1 MTSYLYPARFLCLQC
16 RSSLRPSFAA
26 PSRASTIPRV
36 GWRLQWNNQYS
47 VGVKRPVKGRVFNS
61 GILKAIGR
69 LRAPKWPI
77 PQSQGRRAM
86 RFKKM
91 LYEYLS
97 LISRDAAM
105 HPTRST
111 PEAPSL
117 MTRYSFTRTV
127 ELAHHLNTART
138 ELKRDLLAHLG
149 FKAKKWSTVY
159 EALSRLADAAEAVKG
174 ASHHNYGAIENRA
187 SSSGVSLDQLTDS
200 DISPPTRTSQAPK
213 IIGLDRLDAITYR
226 PFDRDYYMLLM
237 GQIWTSLGSI
247 ILHSADASPAESKL
261 AMSIVYRILAR
272 LHHSGLVSE
281 RVYMYATPEIHQ
293 ASFRPPGI
301 HLLSSYIMDVL
312 SDAAWL
318 VHEAEVAA
326 EAAAAGK
333 EAPFLPA
340 KIGIKELGHEIWF
353 EFVLWCC
360 VEHGHIN
367 EGVWL
372 INQSIRKDW
381 NFQSWVPLLRD
392 EKLLRN
398 TRIDR
403 DITTWPSP
411 GPAVIKPEPPNQTGV
426 PSPFHGLG
434 RRIISTEVVAALM
447 DNLPNSVHMGMGSGG
462 TPANELLHDVSSLK
476 FAILSPTT
484 SDSKFL
490 PTTKRANWFITR
502 IMESGGLAPEADP
515 QLFDG
520 FLKLTPHVVPPWNND
535 MCPVEENLLAKLHP
549 SQLYDETTAL
559 TGLMAYNL
567 NYHSS
572 QGFCGS
578 ALRLFAILQDVM
590 DTCKMQRV
598 DEFFLSQ
605 VENAGAALPLQ
616 ELDSFTSPG
625 PLSSSNPQLSL
636 VTIAH
641 LFDLITTS
649 RAFAFGEWLLLSNDV
664 DGPTVPISAYGDQAL
679 APSLLRFAAATKN
692 NPIGEAVIREL
703 AEPVSVNTLRA
714 LLNYRITMHHWHDA
728 IPLLKY
734 MRDHRLKSWSHNNI
748 ASIVAEIIR
757 LDHSLSLQQSS
768 DLTRTTAVDLETD
781 LAEAKKILYRIL
793 FGEFDEIPWRTRSD
807 SRFQAN
813 TFISFTRLFHH
824 LSSPSLHEILD
835 TVVEPEHAPMYRL
848 PYIPSTAF
856 NVILSAVAET
866 KGSLAARSIYERF
879 CVSYTSPEIN
889 RTVQGGITRFYT
901 KATRD
906 YQKGDPNFDAKYARH
921 LQEKLVYPNANT
933 VRILAQAAIRDYDA
947 AVSEMKSES
956 TPEATTAHPSN
967 DQNGHFP
974 PTPIAKENHSIS
986 IQTPSPSSS
995 PAPEPTF
1002 VAEERKMYA
1011 ERTLI
1016 FCAKRFRAF
1025 NMNGAEIAHEIGQ
1038 KIYARYRKSKK
1049 ERRERRRKLRAE
1061 SRGNISLKKG
1071 VATRVSNWVP
1081 RTKSEIA
1088 KMRVASGER
1097 RESQRVKREKM
1108 KGSRNPRTRKEL
1120 KRSQQAERG
1129 RRVWRAKERQR
1140 RRKEM
1145 EVKRGGEPLT
1155 KAEMRRFRR
1164 AKGRERREKREENE
1178 REKEMAKQVARQAL
1192 AQSIISAQRHH

>member
-16 RSSLRPSFAA
+16 RSSLRPPFVVPFAVPSHASKA
-26 PSRASTIPRV
+26 PRS

-61 GILKAIGR
+61 GVLKAIDR
-69 LRAPKWPI
+69 LRPPKWHV
-77 PQSQGRRAM
+77 PQSQGRRLM
-86 RFKKM
+86 RFKKL

-105 HPTRST
+105 HPARST
-111 PEAPSL
+111 DEWPSL

-174 ASHHNYGAIENRA
+174 ASHHGYGVIEDRA
-187 SSSGVSLDQLTDS
+187 SSSGLSLDQLTDN
-200 DISPPTRTSQAPK
+200 DLSPHPQMSQGPK

-226 PFDRDYYMLLM
+226 PLDQDYYMLLM
-237 GQIWTSLGSI
+237 GQLWASLGSI
-247 ILHSADASPAESKL
+247 SLHAADAPPAESKL

-281 RVYMYATPEIHQ
+281 RVYKYATPDTHQ
-293 ASFRPPGI
+293 ATFRPPGI
-301 HLLSSYIMDVL
+301 YLLSSHIMDVL

-340 KIGIKELGHEIWF
+340 KIGIKELGHEIWL
-353 EFVLWCC
+353 EFILWCC

-372 INQSIRKDW
+372 TNQSIRKGW
-381 NFQSWVPLLRD
+381 NFQSWTPLLRD
-392 EKLLRN
+392 EKSLRN

-403 DITTWPSP
+403 NITTWPSP
-411 GPAVIKPEPPNQTGV
+411 DPAVIKPEPPNRAGA
-426 PSPFHGLG
+426 PSSFHGLG
-434 RRIISTEVVAALM
+434 RRTISAEVVTALL
-447 DNLPNSVHMGMGSGG
+447 DNLPNLAYMGLGNGG
-462 TPANELLHDVSSLK
+462 IRANELLRNISNLK
-476 FAILSPTT
+476 FAIVPPTT

-490 PTTKRANWFITR
+490 PTTKRVNWLITR
-502 IMESGGLAPEADP
+502 IINSGGLAPEADP

-520 FLKLTPHVVPPWNND
+520 FLKLTSHVVPPWNND
-535 MCPVEENLLAKLHP
+535 MCPVEENVLAKLHP
-549 SQLYDETTAL
+549 SQLYDETTAF

-567 NYHSS
+567 SYHSS
-572 QGFCGS
+572 QGFCGN
-578 ALRLFAILQDVM
+578 ALRLFAMLQNVM
-590 DTCKMQRV
+590 DTCKMRRV
-598 DEFFLSQ
+598 DEFFSSQ
-605 VENAGAALPLQ
+605 VENASAALPFQ
-616 ELDSFTSPG
+616 LDSFASAG
-625 PLSSSNPQLSL
+625 SLSSSNPQLSL
-636 VTIAH
+636 VTLAH
-641 LFDLITTS
+641 LFDLSTTS

-664 DGPTVPISAYGDQAL
+664 DGPTVPITAYGDQAL

-714 LLNYRITMHHWHDA
+714 LLNYRIAMHHWDDA

-757 LDHSLSLQQSS
+757 LDHSLSLYRQSNP
-768 DLTRTTAVDLETD
+768 THTTAGDLETD

-813 TFISFTRLFHH
+813 ALISFTRIFHH

-866 KGSLAARSIYERF
+866 KGSLVARNIYERF
-879 CVSYTSPEIN
+879 CVSYSSPEVN
-889 RTVQGGITRFYT
+889 RTVRGGITRFYT

-906 YQKGDPNFDAKYARH
+906 FQKGDPNFDAKYARH
-921 LQEKLVYPNANT
+921 LQEKLVFPSPNT
-933 VRILAQAAIRDYDA
+933 VRILAQTAIREYDA
-947 AVSEMKSES
+947 AVSEIRSKP
-956 TPEATTAHPSN
+956 TPEATTAHQFKDHS
-967 DQNGHFP
+967 DHLP
-974 PTPIAKENHSIS
+974 PIPIRKENHSIS
-986 IQTPSPSSS
+986 IQSPSL
-995 PAPEPTF
+995 APEPN
-1002 VAEERKMYA
+1002 VLPEERKMYA

-1016 FCAKRFRAF
+1016 FCAKRFKAL
-1025 NMNGAEIAHEIGQ
+1025 NMNGAEIAHEVGQ
-1038 KIYARYRKSKK
+1038 KIYTRYRSSKK

-1061 SRGNISLKKG
+1061 SRGNVSLKTG

-1088 KMRVASGER
+1088 KMRTAGAER
-1097 RESQRVKREKM
+1097 RERQRVKREKM
-1108 KGSRNPRTRKEL
+1108 KGPRDRRTSKEL

-1129 RRVWRAKERQR
+1129 RRVWRARERQR
-1140 RRKEM
+1140 RRKEVEM
-1145 EVKRGGEPLT
+1145 KRGGQPLT
-1155 KAEMRRFRR
+1155 KAEMRKFRR
-1164 AKGRERREKREENE
+1164 AKGRERREKREEEE
-1178 REKEMAKQVARQAL
+1178 REKETAKQVARRAL
-1192 AQSIISAQRHH
+1192 ARPVALAQRHH

>member
-16 RSSLRPSFAA
+16 RSSLHPPFAA
-26 PSRASTIPRV
+26 SSRASTTPRV

-61 GILKAIGR
+61 GVLKAIGC
-69 LRAPKWPI
+69 LKSPKRPI
-77 PQSQGRRAM
+77 PQSQGRRSI
-86 RFKKM
+86 RFKKL

-105 HPTRST
+105 HPARST
-111 PEAPSL
+111 HEAASL
-117 MTRYSFTRTV
+117 MTRYSFTRTI
-127 ELAHHLNTART
+127 ELAHHLSTARK

-159 EALSRLADAAEAVKG
+159 EALGRLADAAEAVKG
-174 ASHHNYGAIENRA
+174 ASHHKHGVIEDRA
-187 SSSGVSLDQLTDS
+187 SSSGLSLDQLTDN
-200 DISPPTRTSQAPK
+200 DIPPHPQASQATR

-226 PFDRDYYMLLM
+226 PLDRDYYMLLM

-247 ILHSADASPAESKL
+247 ILDAVDASPAESKL

-281 RVYMYATPEIHQ
+281 RVYKYATPDIHQ
-293 ASFRPPGI
+293 ATYRPPGM
-301 HLLSSYIMDVL
+301 HLLSSHIMDVL

-333 EAPFLPA
+333 EAPFIPA
-340 KIGIKELGHEIWF
+340 KIGIKELGHEIWL
-353 EFVLWCC
+353 EFILWCC

-372 INQSIRKDW
+372 TNQSIRKSW
-381 NFQSWVPLLRD
+381 NFQSWTPLLRD
-392 EKLLRN
+392 EKSLRN

-403 DITTWPSP
+403 NITTWPSP
-411 GPAVIKPEPPNQTGV
+411 DPAVIKPEPPNRAGP

-434 RRIISTEVVAALM
+434 RRTISVEVATALL
-447 DNLPNSVHMGMGSGG
+447 DNLPNLAHMGLGNGG
-462 TPANELLHDVSSLK
+462 TLANQLLHDISNLK
-476 FAILSPTT
+476 FAIVPPTT
-484 SDSKFL
+484 SNSKFL
-490 PTTKRANWFITR
+490 PTTKRVNWFIAR

-520 FLKLTPHVVPPWNND
+520 FLKLTPHVVPPWNNG
-535 MCPVEENLLAKLHP
+535 MCTVEENSLAKLYP
-549 SQLYDETTAL
+549 SQLYDETTAF
-559 TGLMAYNL
+559 TGFMAYNL

-572 QGFCGS
+572 KGFCGT
-578 ALRLFAILQDVM
+578 ALRLFAMLQNVM
-590 DTCKMQRV
+590 DACKMQRV
-598 DEFFLSQ
+598 DEFFSSH
-605 VENAGAALPLQ
+605 VGNANAALSFQ

-625 PLSSSNPQLSL
+625 SLSSSNPHLSL

-664 DGPTVPISAYGDQAL
+664 DGPTVPMSAYGNQAL

-703 AEPVSVNTLRA
+703 TEPVSVNTLRA
-714 LLNYRITMHHWHDA
+714 LLNYRIAMHHWDDA
-728 IPLLKY
+728 VPLLKY

-757 LDHSLSLQQSS
+757 LDHSLSLRQSS
-768 DLTRTTAVDLETD
+768 DPTHTTAGDPETD

-813 TFISFTRLFHH
+813 TLISFTRIFHH

-866 KGSLAARSIYERF
+866 KGSLAARNIYERF
-879 CVSYTSPEIN
+879 CVSHTSPEIN
-889 RTVQGGITRFYT
+889 RMVRGGITRFYT

-906 YQKGDPNFDAKYARH
+906 FRKGDPNFDAKYTRH
-921 LQEKLVYPNANT
+921 LQEKLVFPNPNT
-933 VRILAQAAIRDYDA
+933 VRILAQAANQEYDD
-947 AVSEMKSES
+947 AVSEMKSKS
-956 TPEATTAHPSN
+956 TSEATTAHQS
-967 DQNGHFP
+967 DDHSDHLP
-974 PTPIAKENHSIS
+974 PIPIADKNHSIS
-986 IQTPSPSSS
+986 IQSPS

-1002 VAEERKMYA
+1002 LPEERKMHA
-1011 ERTLI
+1011 EGTLI
-1016 FCAKRFRAF
+1016 FCAKRFEAL
-1025 NMNGAEIAHEIGQ
+1025 NMNGAEIAHEVGQ
-1038 KIYARYRKSKK
+1038 KIYTRYRKSKK
-1049 ERRERRRKLRAE
+1049 ERRERRRRLRVE
-1061 SRGNISLKKG
+1061 LRGNVSLKT
-1071 VATRVSNWVP
+1071 ALTTRVSNWVP

-1088 KMRVASGER
+1088 KMRIASEER
-1097 RESQRVKREKM
+1097 RKGRRVKWEKA
-1108 KGSRNPRTRKEL
+1108 KGSRDPRTRKEL
-1120 KRSQQAERG
+1120 KKSRQAERE
-1129 RRVWRAKERQR
+1129 RRVWRVRERQR
-1140 RRKEM
+1140 RRKEVEM
-1145 EVKRGGEPLT
+1145 KKGGEPLT

-1164 AKGRERREKREENE
+1164 AKGRERREKREEEE
-1178 REKEMAKQVARQAL
+1178 RDKETAKQVARQAL
-1192 AQSIISAQRHH
+1192 ARPIIFAQRHH